1 MTRCREAGALTNHF
15 TQLLVGLQLW
25 LEETLRKWNNRSK
38 DAAPAAAVPQ
48 VSLEAHVHLQQFINS
63 LPLSVPLLSTY
74 RHTLNDH
81 MSKRLQWSSTQHAW
95 GSFMKC
101 NLSVN
106 KENIRTICNLQFNYK
121 LICTG
126 WTEIQKLHHSFH
138 PPLPLPWFSDAAQDC
153 PSPAHVGRSNAPE
166 RPPAALLEAF
176 WFPAVLRTVA
186 AAPAGGTKQRR
197 LKQHDDVLT
206 VFVSCILSSL
216 GGFLKQL
223 PLICHI
229 YQCFAPIQFST
240 VT

>member
-1 MTRCREAGALTNHF
+1 MITWARDFNGPPHNMHGVLS
-15 TQLLVGLQLW
+15 
-25 LEETLRKWNNRSK
+25 WNATSLSK
-38 DAAPAAAVPQ
+38 
-48 VSLEAHVHLQQFINS
+48 
-63 LPLSVPLLSTY
+63 
-74 RHTLNDH
+74 
-81 MSKRLQWSSTQHAW
+81 
-95 GSFMKC
+95 
-101 NLSVN
+101 

-126 WTEIQKLHHSFH
+126 WTEMQKLHHSFH

-216 GGFLKQL
+216 GFFLKQL